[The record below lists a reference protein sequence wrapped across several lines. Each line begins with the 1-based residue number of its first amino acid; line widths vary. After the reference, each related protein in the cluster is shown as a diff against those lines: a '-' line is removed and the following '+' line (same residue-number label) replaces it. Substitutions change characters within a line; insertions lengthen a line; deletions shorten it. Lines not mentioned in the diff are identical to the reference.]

1 MIRINLLGQPRP
13 KARRA
18 AVPAGA
24 ALPVT
29 LLIVSV
35 VLAGGFVYWQL
46 SQIQADI
53 DAQAKRVSDYTAEKN
68 RLAVVQQEVTQ
79 FEKQKQ
85 IYEQQNGVIQELQRN
100 RTGGQELLQVVADTV
115 TRSEQLWL
123 TNLSRRGASLNI
135 DGTAASINAVA
146 NFITQLKRSGYFDRI
161 EIKESRQ
168 DERNTAVTTF
178 LFTLRILCCRRRRP
192 RQLQRRARA
201 RGRIW
206 RSISESCRR
215 LCRCCCSWRSA
226 FLSSWVSILFRD
238 RRCNR
243 AAPS

>member
-18 AVPAGA
+18 AVPVGA

-29 LLIVSV
+29 LLVVSV
-35 VLAGGFVYWQL
+35 ILAGGFVYWQL
-46 SQIQADI
+46 SQIQNDI
-53 DAQAKRVSDYTAEKN
+53 DREVDRIDKATADKN
-68 RLAVVQQEVTQ
+68 RLLVVQQEVER

-85 IYEQQNGVIQELQRN
+85 IYEQQNAVIQELQRN

-135 DGTAASINAVA
+135 DGTAGSINAVA
-146 NFITQLKRSGYFDRI
+146 NFITQLKRSGYFDKI

-168 DERNTAVTTF
+168 DDKNTAVTTF
-178 LFTLRILCCRRRRP
+178 LFTLTADFVLP
-192 RQLQRRARA
+192 QAK
-201 RGRIW
+201 
-206 RSISESCRR
+206 
-215 LCRCCCSWRSA
+215 
-226 FLSSWVSILFRD
+226 
-238 RRCNR
+238 
-243 AAPS
+243 AAATPAPGKS